1 VSNRIGRALVTGAT
15 GFVGSR
21 MVERLVRRH
30 VPVRALV
37 RHRLARGPS
46 PAGLERVHGDV
57 TRPDSL
63 RAAAAGCDVVF
74 HCAWGGESLDDARRI
89 NVEGTRHVLEAAAA
103 AGVRRVVHLSTMAVH
118 GDALPAELTEDFP
131 LVTGGDAYGLSKAE
145 GEQLAFELGRAA
157 GVEVVALRPTLVYG
171 PAAPYWV
178 VGYFERVKRE
188 EVALVDGG
196 TGLANLLYVEDLVDA
211 MWAAAEAP
219 GAAGTACL
227 VSGAQPV
234 TWAEYLGRFARMCH
248 KPAPPSVPLWR
259 AKIEMQVLRVYGTL
273 TQRPRRLQGMDVR
286 LMSQR
291 CAVRIDR
298 ARQLL
303 GWSPETSFERGMTLC
318 EDWLRREGHLP
329 PEDGPVESPRVRQ
342 IAG

>member
-1 VSNRIGRALVTGAT
+1 
-15 GFVGSR
+15 

-30 VPVRALV
+30 GPARALV
-37 RHRLARGPS
+37 RHRLARGGAA
-46 PAGLERVHGDV
+46 AGLERVHGDV
-57 TRPDSL
+57 TRPESV
-63 RAAAAGCDVVF
+63 RAAADGCDVVF

-103 AGVRRVVHLSTMAVH
+103 AGVRRVVHLSTVAVH
-118 GDALPAELTEDFP
+118 GDALPAQLTEDFP

-145 GEQLAFELGRAA
+145 GERLAFELGCAS

-188 EVALVDGG
+188 EVALVDDG

-211 MWAAAEAP
+211 MLAAAEAP
-219 GAAGTACL
+219 GAAGAACL
-227 VSGAQPV
+227 VSGAQRV
-234 TWAEYLGRFARMCH
+234 TWAAYLGRFARMCH

-259 AKIEMQVLRVYGTL
+259 ARVEMQVLRVYGTL

-286 LMSQR
+286 LMSQH
-291 CAVRIDR
+291 CAVRVDR
-298 ARQLL
+298 ARQVL
-303 GWSPETSFERGMTLC
+303 GWSPQTSFEQGMALC
-318 EDWLRREGHLP
+318 EAWLRREGHLP
-329 PEDGPVESPRVRQ
+329 PEDRPIESPPVRQ